1 MVRWGKKK
9 GGKAPISAGDGKR
22 ESMPRS
28 RWPAG
33 TPPLDLV
40 PCCIPSV
47 WDSVTCPRPRVLPA
61 DAWERVPTF
70 PRQKPGSAHPPGRS
84 SRAPAGRRSAEGL
97 YLEEKEER
105 W

>member
-1 MVRWGKKK
+1 MVGWGKKK
-9 GGKAPISAGDGKR
+9 EENPLFLQEMGRGRACQGAAGLQAAP
-22 ESMPRS
+22 P
-28 RWPAG
+28 
-33 TPPLDLV
+33 DLV
-40 PCCIPSV
+40 PCCRLSV
-47 WDSVTCPRPRVLPA
+47 WDSVTCPCPRVLPA

-70 PRQKPGSAHPPGRS
+70 PRQKPGSSHSPGWS